1 MMKMSDIIKN
11 KIDIV
16 YFFEVK
22 NGNPNGDPETGNC
35 PRVDFETG
43 KGIVTDVCMKR
54 KIRNAVANRYGD
66 RDDCKIYI
74 TNGTSLEQNCRSAYD
89 FLGKTEKQIK
99 EEYKKDKIGLSK
111 DINNYMTSTFF
122 DISAFGG
129 VMTLFNQK
137 DLMLSCASVR
147 GPIQFSMP
155 TSVDKITP
163 TEVSITRCALA
174 TENESKDKNNTMGS
188 KWIIPYGLYM
198 GHIYI
203 SANQAEKTNFTEEK
217 LNIFLDCLKN
227 AFEDDHSAARGEMNM
242 RDIFVFTHNSKHGN
256 CPSYELFDKVSAK
269 KNTDT
274 PRCYSDYTI
283 EIDDKSIPENVTL
296 KRL

>member
-99 EEYKKDKIGLSK
+99 FY
-111 DINNYMTSTFF
+111 N
-122 DISAFGG
+122 
-129 VMTLFNQK
+129 
-137 DLMLSCASVR
+137 
-147 GPIQFSMP
+147 
-155 TSVDKITP
+155 
-163 TEVSITRCALA
+163 
-174 TENESKDKNNTMGS
+174 
-188 KWIIPYGLYM
+188 
-198 GHIYI
+198 
-203 SANQAEKTNFTEEK
+203 
-217 LNIFLDCLKN
+217 
-227 AFEDDHSAARGEMNM
+227 
-242 RDIFVFTHNSKHGN
+242 
-256 CPSYELFDKVSAK
+256 
-269 KNTDT
+269 
-274 PRCYSDYTI
+274 
-283 EIDDKSIPENVTL
+283 
-296 KRL
+296 